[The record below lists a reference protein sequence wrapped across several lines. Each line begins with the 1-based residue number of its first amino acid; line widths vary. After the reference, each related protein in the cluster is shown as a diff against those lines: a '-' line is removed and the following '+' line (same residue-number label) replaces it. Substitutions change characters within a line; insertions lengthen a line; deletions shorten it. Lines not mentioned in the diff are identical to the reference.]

1 MVSLVRRCSL
11 EEALASQIR
20 AFITRYLKFDVGS
33 IGDGSHLSGDLGL
46 DLMEV
51 TELMIVLEEQFGV
64 EGEIADEPAHM
75 EFVGD
80 LVRYIEDNKRAV
92 KGVTESGQMISS
104 FTRSPACPASDA

>member
-1 MVSLVRRCSL
+1 MTSLMRRCSV

-33 IGDGSHLSGDLGL
+33 IGDGSHLSDDLGL
-46 DLMEV
+46 DLIDV
-51 TELMIVLEEQFGV
+51 TELMIVLEREFGV

-80 LVRYIEDNKRAV
+80 LIRYIEDNKRV
-92 KGVTESGQMISS
+92 VGS
-104 FTRSPACPASDA
+104 